1 MKKVRT
7 TNFNVSVE
15 RGIYIDIDD
24 YRFLLD
30 EGCPFA
36 RVELVTDGETND
48 FIDEFECDC
57 INHED
62 LKIASLNWI
71 FNNVEIVKEV

>member
-1 MKKVRT
+1 MKKIRT

-30 EGCPFA
+30 EGYPFA
-36 RVELVTDGETND
+36 RVELIGSEAHD
-48 FIDEFECDC
+48 FLDEFECNC
-57 INHED
+57 TNHKD
-62 LKIASLNWI
+62 LECAGLNWI

>member
-30 EGCPFA
+30 EGYPFA
-36 RVELVTDGETND
+36 RVELIGSETHD
-48 FIDEFECDC
+48 FLDEFECNC
-57 INHED
+57 TNHKD
-62 LKIASLNWI
+62 LERAGLNWI